1 MASLKTT
8 SSLRRYQLFGLLL
21 IILLFAGL
29 GGWAA
34 IASISGA
41 VIAPARI
48 VVETNSKKV
57 QHSEGGIIAEILI
70 ANGERVAAGQLLLR
84 LDETE
89 TRASLAIVNAQL
101 DELLARQA
109 RLEAER
115 GKDAEIAWP
124 AELTARLDNPRV
136 RTAYDGQ
143 ATLFLA
149 RRAATQGE
157 QEQLRQRIGQLGEE
171 IDGIDAQRTSK
182 DRQLQLIQDEL
193 ASLKGLEQQGLVR
206 LNRIRALERESAK
219 LEGERG
225 ALIAQTGG
233 KRGEISE
240 TGLRIIQI
248 DKKLSSE
255 VNSELRDV
263 QTKVAE
269 LTEKR
274 AAAEVR
280 LRRTELRAPRS
291 GVIHQLGVHT
301 IGGVLTAGEPAML
314 IIPEQDE
321 LVFEAR
327 VSPSDIDQIQIGQ
340 TSRIQLRAY
349 DPAQHVSLRG
359 KVTLISPDSIADG
372 QTGAHYYL
380 VRAAVGKEERAL
392 LGDRPL
398 LPGMLAE
405 LFIETKTR
413 TVISYL
419 LKPISDR
426 GARIFRER

>member
-1 MASLKTT
+1 MPDLKTM
-8 SSLRRYQLFGLLL
+8 SSLGRHQRFGLLL
-21 IILLFAGL
+21 MVFLFAGL
-29 GGWAA
+29 GGWASV
-34 IASISGA
+34 ASISGA

-48 VVETNSKKV
+48 VVETDAKKV
-57 QHSEGGIIAEILI
+57 QHAEGGIIAEILI

-89 TRASLAIVNAQL
+89 TRASLAIINAQL

-115 GKDAEIAWP
+115 GKAAEIAWP
-124 AELTARLDNPRV
+124 PELTARLDDPRV

-157 QEQLRQRIGQLGEE
+157 QEQLRQRMGQLDEE
-171 IDGIDAQRTSK
+171 IGGLEAQRTSK
-182 DRQLQLIQDEL
+182 DRQLQLIQEEL

-206 LNRIRALERESAK
+206 LNRIRALERELAK

-225 ALIAQTGG
+225 ALIAQTGS

-248 DKKLSSE
+248 DKNLSSE
-255 VNSELRDV
+255 VNADLRET
-263 QTKVAE
+263 QTRVAE

-280 LRRTELRAPRS
+280 LRRTDLRAPRS

-314 IIPEQDE
+314 IVPEQDE

-327 VSPSDIDQIQIGQ
+327 VSPSDIDQLQIGQ
-340 TSRIQLRAY
+340 ASRIQLRAF
-349 DPAQHVSLRG
+349 DPGRHLSLNG
-359 KVTLISPDSIADG
+359 TVTRISPDSILDS
-372 QTGAHYYL
+372 QTGAQYYL
-380 VRAAVGKEERAL
+380 VRAGVGKDERAV
-392 LGDRPL
+392 LGDHQL
-398 LPGMLAE
+398 LPGMLAD

-413 TVISYL
+413 TVMSYL

-426 GARIFRER
+426 ADHIFRER